1 MKLILADISIFEKIQ
16 VHDSRVLNN
25 LIDMENKIVELLKS
39 LKEKKR
45 SF

>member
-1 MKLILADISIFEKIQ
+1 MKMILADISKFEKIQ